1 MVVVVVTIVS
11 SLIIF
16 LLLCGLQSVEGVPK
30 IYYFGSCGKYNAL
43 VMELLGPSLEDMFD
57 LCDRKFSIKTV
68 ILIAQQLVS
77 VPRGSAL
84 LAGLYRKLIGSSSFC
99 LSAQHSLLG

>member
-1 MVVVVVTIVS
+1 MSVC
-11 SLIIF
+11 LIIN
-16 LLLCGLQSVEGVPK
+16 GLSVVITIGKPNVFFYSEPVEGVPK

-77 VPRGSAL
+77 VLNLVYA
-84 LAGLYRKLIGSSSFC
+84 KNQFN
-99 LSAQHSLLG
+99 